1 MESTPAPPTAQGQAQ
16 AEQPANTQANTQQSD
31 NQQSN
36 TQPDQSQVDQQ
47 KSTTAAA
54 PASASAPAPT
64 PALAPAA
71 AAQTPASIPAPDLN
85 ALPQGDLA
93 NLSLQGLPTDM
104 NLLPMVGPDGN
115 LLSNEEIMNMP
126 LMMPMMMDGSG
137 MLNMPSMPQN
147 NITNGMM
154 SCVAS
159 ECKDRSH

>member
-1 MESTPAPPTAQGQAQ
+1 MDSTAAPPTAQGQAQ
-16 AEQPANTQANTQQSD
+16 AEQPANTQANTQQSET
-31 NQQSN
+31 QQPN
-36 TQPDQSQVDQQ
+36 TQPDQSQLDQQ
-47 KSTTAAA
+47 ESTTTAAA
-54 PASASAPAPT
+54 PAPASAPAP
-64 PALAPAA
+64 APAA
-71 AAQTPASIPAPDLN
+71 TAQTPASIPAPDLN

-147 NITNGMM
+147 NITNGML
-154 SCVAS
+154 SS
-159 ECKDRSH
+159 FDPECRKGCH